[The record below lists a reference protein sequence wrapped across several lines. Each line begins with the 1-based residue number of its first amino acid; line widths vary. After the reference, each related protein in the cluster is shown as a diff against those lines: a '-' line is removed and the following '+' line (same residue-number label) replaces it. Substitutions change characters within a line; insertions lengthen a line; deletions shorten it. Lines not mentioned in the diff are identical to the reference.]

1 MVYICSFEKI
11 IKSAQEKEGRKN
23 DNLDERVRGRNK
35 GKGKI
40 DFILSLEYRISLGSV
55 RMITHQNL
63 NT

>member
-11 IKSAQEKEGRKN
+11 IKSAQEKEERKY

-35 GKGKI
+35 EKGKI

>member
-11 IKSAQEKEGRKN
+11 IKSAQEKEERKN

-35 GKGKI
+35 EKGKI